1 MKVWQVIGIAGAI
14 ASTGIYLAAG
24 NRPAANV
31 SDATVSDTMPEPA
44 AKAVMPLLSA
54 AVPKE
59 ASAGAETALAGP
71 GLVTGSISGPLMARA
86 EIVNY
91 SSGMKLASLTSNDV
105 AMPATRNASVDPSND
120 VANVAPPTQ

>member
-1 MKVWQVIGIAGAI
+1 MPRSPGVMKVWQVVGIACAI
-14 ASTGIYLAAG
+14 ASTGIYLAA
-24 NRPAANV
+24 ANKPV
-31 SDATVSDTMPEPA
+31 ATVSDAMPEPA

-86 EIVNY
+86 EIRDY
-91 SSGMKLASLTSNDV
+91 PGGIKLASV
-105 AMPATRNASVDPSND
+105 
-120 VANVAPPTQ
+120 